1 MPLDKDDPVRVR
13 LVAVTGMITTAL
25 LISGCNK
32 KPDPASTSPAPSV
45 EVARVTQQAVKTWD
59 SFNGRVSATDTVSI
73 LPRVG
78 GYITRVAYREGSE
91 VKKGDLLFVID
102 QRPYLTA
109 LDSARAQ
116 LERARASLA
125 LASQQDLRAQQLL
138 KSSAVSKEEAEQK
151 RAARDQSL
159 ADVHTAESAV
169 AAATLNLEFTEVRSP
184 INGRTG
190 RAQLT
195 LGNLAVA
202 DQSELTSVVSQNPVY
217 VYFDPDEHS
226 YLNYLKTLKTVSGTS
241 VRIGLANDE
250 TLPYVGELN
259 FLDNQVNATTGTV
272 RARATVDNSERL
284 LTPGLYAKVQLSV
297 GDPAP
302 AILVPDRAILTD
314 QDKHYVY
321 VLSAD
326 NTAQKRY
333 IETGQLIDKQRV
345 ITSGLERNNT
355 IIVSGL
361 HALHAD
367 GTAVT
372 PQVAAPGNTDVQV
385 PRLVQN
391 EH

>member
-1 MPLDKDDPVRVR
+1 MRVR

-102 QRPYLTA
+102 QRPYRTA

-297 GDPAP
+297 GDLAP

>member
-1 MPLDKDDPVRVR
+1 VRVR

-102 QRPYLTA
+102 QRPYRTA

>member
-1 MPLDKDDPVRVR
+1 MRVR

>member
-1 MPLDKDDPVRVR
+1 MRVR

-102 QRPYLTA
+102 QRPYRTA

-321 VLSAD
+321 ALSAD

>member
-1 MPLDKDDPVRVR
+1 MRVR

-102 QRPYLTA
+102 QRPYRTA

-361 HALHAD
+361 HTLHAD

>member
-1 MPLDKDDPVRVR
+1 MRVR

-91 VKKGDLLFVID
+91 VQKGDLLFVID
-102 QRPYLTA
+102 QRPYRTA

>member
-1 MPLDKDDPVRVR
+1 MRVR

-102 QRPYLTA
+102 QRPYRTA

-302 AILVPDRAILTD
+302 AILVPDRAILND

>member
-1 MPLDKDDPVRVR
+1 MRVR

-32 KPDPASTSPAPSV
+32 KPDPTSTSPAPSV

-102 QRPYLTA
+102 QRPYRTA

>member
-1 MPLDKDDPVRVR
+1 M
-13 LVAVTGMITTAL
+13 
-25 LISGCNK
+25 
-32 KPDPASTSPAPSV
+32 
-45 EVARVTQQAVKTWD
+45 
-59 SFNGRVSATDTVSI
+59 
-73 LPRVG
+73 
-78 GYITRVAYREGSE
+78 
-91 VKKGDLLFVID
+91 
-102 QRPYLTA
+102 
-109 LDSARAQ
+109 
-116 LERARASLA
+116 
-125 LASQQDLRAQQLL
+125 
-138 KSSAVSKEEAEQK
+138 
-151 RAARDQSL
+151 
-159 ADVHTAESAV
+159 
-169 AAATLNLEFTEVRSP
+169 
-184 INGRTG
+184 
-190 RAQLT
+190 
-195 LGNLAVA
+195 
-202 DQSELTSVVSQNPVY
+202 VSQNPVY

>member
-1 MPLDKDDPVRVR
+1 MRVR

-102 QRPYLTA
+102 QRPYRTA

-284 LTPGLYAKVQLSV
+284 LTPGLYTKVQLSV

>member
-1 MPLDKDDPVRVR
+1 MRVR

-102 QRPYLTA
+102 QRPYRTA

-333 IETGQLIDKQRV
+333 IETDQLIDKQRV

>member
-1 MPLDKDDPVRVR
+1 MRVR

-102 QRPYLTA
+102 QRPYRTA

-361 HALHAD
+361 HALHSD

>member
-1 MPLDKDDPVRVR
+1 MRVR

-102 QRPYLTA
+102 QRPYRTA

-367 GTAVT
+367 GTPVT

>member
-1 MPLDKDDPVRVR
+1 MRVR
-13 LVAVTGMITTAL
+13 LVAVTGMITTVL

-102 QRPYLTA
+102 QRPYRTA

>member
-1 MPLDKDDPVRVR
+1 MRVR

-102 QRPYLTA
+102 QRPYRTA

-297 GDPAP
+297 DDPAP

>member
-1 MPLDKDDPVRVR
+1 M
-13 LVAVTGMITTAL
+13 
-25 LISGCNK
+25 
-32 KPDPASTSPAPSV
+32 
-45 EVARVTQQAVKTWD
+45 
-59 SFNGRVSATDTVSI
+59 SI

-91 VKKGDLLFVID
+91 VQKGDLLFVID
-102 QRPYLTA
+102 RRPYRTA

-272 RARATVDNSERL
+272 RARATVDTSHGGLDASLDRLIAAIGQPLRPSE
-284 LTPGLYAKVQLSV
+284 
-297 GDPAP
+297 
-302 AILVPDRAILTD
+302 
-314 QDKHYVY
+314 
-321 VLSAD
+321 
-326 NTAQKRY
+326 N
-333 IETGQLIDKQRV
+333 
-345 ITSGLERNNT
+345 
-355 IIVSGL
+355 
-361 HALHAD
+361 
-367 GTAVT
+367 
-372 PQVAAPGNTDVQV
+372 
-385 PRLVQN
+385 
-391 EH
+391 

>member
-1 MPLDKDDPVRVR
+1 MRVR

-102 QRPYLTA
+102 QRPYRTA

>member
-1 MPLDKDDPVRVR
+1 
-13 LVAVTGMITTAL
+13 MITTAL

-102 QRPYLTA
+102 QRPYRTA

-297 GDPAP
+297 GDLAP

>member
-1 MPLDKDDPVRVR
+1 MRVR

-102 QRPYLTA
+102 QRPYRTA

-321 VLSAD
+321 ILSAD

>member
-1 MPLDKDDPVRVR
+1 MRVR

-102 QRPYLTA
+102 QRPYRTA

-259 FLDNQVNATTGTV
+259 YLDNQDNATTGTV

>member
-1 MPLDKDDPVRVR
+1 MRVR

-102 QRPYLTA
+102 RRPYRTA

>member
-1 MPLDKDDPVRVR
+1 
-13 LVAVTGMITTAL
+13 MITTAL

-91 VKKGDLLFVID
+91 VQKGDLLFVID
-102 QRPYLTA
+102 RRPYRTA

>member
-1 MPLDKDDPVRVR
+1 MRVR

-91 VKKGDLLFVID
+91 VQKGDLLFVID
-102 QRPYLTA
+102 RRPYRTA

>member
-1 MPLDKDDPVRVR
+1 MRVR

-102 QRPYLTA
+102 QRPYRTA

-372 PQVAAPGNTDVQV
+372 PQVTAPGNTDVQV

>member
-1 MPLDKDDPVRVR
+1 MRVR

-102 QRPYLTA
+102 QRPYRTA

-259 FLDNQVNATTGTV
+259 FLENQVNATTGTV
-272 RARATVDNSERL
+272 RARDGRQQR
-284 LTPGLYAKVQLSV
+284 TPAHARPVCKSSIIRGRSGT
-297 GDPAP
+297 GDTCTGPGH
-302 AILVPDRAILTD
+302 LDR
-314 QDKHYVY
+314 
-321 VLSAD
+321 S
-326 NTAQKRY
+326 
-333 IETGQLIDKQRV
+333 GQTLCVCFKCR
-345 ITSGLERNNT
+345 
-355 IIVSGL
+355 
-361 HALHAD
+361 
-367 GTAVT
+367 
-372 PQVAAPGNTDVQV
+372 
-385 PRLVQN
+385 
-391 EH
+391 

>member
-1 MPLDKDDPVRVR
+1 
-13 LVAVTGMITTAL
+13 MITTAL

-91 VKKGDLLFVID
+91 VQKGDLLFVID
-102 QRPYLTA
+102 QRPYRTA

>member
-1 MPLDKDDPVRVR
+1 MRVR

-102 QRPYLTA
+102 QRPYRTA

-250 TLPYVGELN
+250 TLPYVDELN

-367 GTAVT
+367 GTPVT

>member
-1 MPLDKDDPVRVR
+1 
-13 LVAVTGMITTAL
+13 MITTAL

-102 QRPYLTA
+102 QRPYRTA

>member
-1 MPLDKDDPVRVR
+1 MRVR

-102 QRPYLTA
+102 QRPYRTA

-333 IETGQLIDKQRV
+333 IETGQLIYKQRV

>member
-1 MPLDKDDPVRVR
+1 MRVR

-91 VKKGDLLFVID
+91 VQKGDLLFVID
-102 QRPYLTA
+102 QRPYRTA

-345 ITSGLERNNT
+345 ITSGQERNNT

>member
-1 MPLDKDDPVRVR
+1 MRVR

-78 GYITRVAYREGSE
+78 GYITRVTYREGSE

-102 QRPYLTA
+102 QRPYRTA

>member
-1 MPLDKDDPVRVR
+1 
-13 LVAVTGMITTAL
+13 MITTAL

>member
-1 MPLDKDDPVRVR
+1 MRVR

-91 VKKGDLLFVID
+91 VQKGDLLFVID